1 MASNICNYAKSEK
14 HLDGDAQHQGLH
26 VVGETVHVHLL
37 LVANHLS
44 VSVFLI
50 IIYGSISREKN
61 LG

>member
-1 MASNICNYAKSEK
+1 MVMASNICNYAKSEK

-44 VSVFLI
+44 VSMFLLSSTVQ
-50 IIYGSISREKN
+50 YPEKKI
-61 LG
+61 